1 MNNYSAQTH
10 KKMKQLL
17 ILPVLIMIIF
27 SACKKNSYYEDTG
40 INDPRFNGTIMD
52 YIKSDTLYFD
62 TLVRVVKY
70 AGLEESLSKDPLTF
84 FAPPDPCFKKILD
97 AVSEYQLR
105 VGADSVTRFE
115 QIKPEVWK
123 QFLQMYLFPGN
134 RGLKDYTQVD
144 TLALDTYKGALFE
157 SVSNAPMNIGVIFND
172 AISGNPNSAG
182 GSTVL
187 KYQGYRQLML
197 SYVPDQARPYSFWIN
212 AVVSASDVAPT
223 NGRVHRL
230 RYMTHTFGFD
240 PFSFI
245 QAAREKGIDYN

>member
-1 MNNYSAQTH
+1 
-10 KKMKQLL
+10 MKRIFTLA
-17 ILPVLIMIIF
+17 VLAAITLG
-27 SACKKNSYYEDTG
+27 ACKKNSYYQDTG
-40 INDPRFNGTIMD
+40 VNDPRFNGSIMD

-62 TLVRVVKY
+62 TLARIVKY
-70 AGLEESLSKDPLTF
+70 AGLEETLSKEQLTF
-84 FAPPDPCFKKILD
+84 FAPPDPCFKKILE
-97 AVSEYQLR
+97 AVNDYQLR

-115 QIKPEVWK
+115 QIKPVVWK

-157 SVSNAPMNIGVIFND
+157 SVSSTPMNIGVIFND
-172 AISGNPNSAG
+172 AVSGDPNSVG
-182 GSTVL
+182 GATIL

-240 PFSFI
+240 PYRFI
-245 QAAREKGIDYN
+245 QVAREKGIDYN